1 MLTTWNTYPSTKP
14 HTKGTR
20 WKKDCVQGKIST
32 WIMIWLKQCEGEML
46 LENYPGPGK
55 YCWSEST
62 LLLVWWHKYP
72 KTAQLYKVLLVMSEI
87 NLNMTKKK
95 MTRHVVLVMFI
106 YFELTFY
113 FEKFCEISHPTSEC
127 LSEICWC
134 VTEHH
139 TLEQTCLYD
148 CHFWGLL
155 GFENQILPC
164 KPSMTN

>member
-95 MTRHVVLVMFI
+95 WQDMLYWSCLFTLNSHFILRDFVRFPIRHPHVWVKSADVWLNIIHWNKHV
-106 YFELTFY
+106 
-113 FEKFCEISHPTSEC
+113 
-127 LSEICWC
+127 
-134 VTEHH
+134 
-139 TLEQTCLYD
+139 